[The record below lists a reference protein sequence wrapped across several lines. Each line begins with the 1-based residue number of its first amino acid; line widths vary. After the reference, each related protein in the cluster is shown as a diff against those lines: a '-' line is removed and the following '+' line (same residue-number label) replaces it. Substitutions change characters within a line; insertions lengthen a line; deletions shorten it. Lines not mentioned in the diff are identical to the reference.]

1 MNEKVIVITGASSG
15 IGEAVAQTLVKKGHN
30 VVIAARREE
39 KLKQITQELKDEK
52 GNVAYVVTDV
62 TNRSDV
68 DDLAKQTLNMFG
80 RIDVWV
86 NNAGIMALSNLDS
99 GRVDEWDQMI
109 DINIKGV
116 LYGINSALPSMRKQN
131 SGQFINISSV
141 SGHKTGAG
149 SAVYAATKFGVRA
162 ISETLREEEALANS
176 NIRVTTISPG
186 AIDTELPSSVK
197 DQNIAGGINEF
208 YENLAIPA
216 ERIAKAILFAIDID
230 EDTGINEILLR
241 PTNQPL

>member
-99 GRVDEWDQMI
+99 GRVGEWDQMI

-116 LYGINSALPSMRKQN
+116 LYGINAALPSMRKQN

>member
-1 MNEKVIVITGASSG
+1 MEKKVIVITGASSG
-15 IGEAVAQTLVKKGHN
+15 IGEAVARTLVKKGHHLML
-30 VVIAARREE
+30 AARREE
-39 KLKQITQELKDEK
+39 KLKQLVEEFKNEQGQAEYI
-52 GNVAYVVTDV
+52 VTDV
-62 TNRSDV
+62 THRSEV
-68 DDLAKQTLNMFG
+68 DALKQKTLDTFG

-109 DINIKGV
+109 DINLKGV
-116 LYGINSALPSMRKQN
+116 LYGINAALPTMRQQQ
-131 SGQFINISSV
+131 SGHFINISSV

-162 ISETLREEEALANS
+162 ISETLREEALAQS
-176 NIRVTTISPG
+176 NVRVTTISPG

-197 DQNIAGGINEF
+197 DETIAGGINQF
-208 YENLAIPA
+208 YNDLAIPA
-216 ERIAKAILFAIDID
+216 ERIAKAILFAIEVD

-241 PTNQPL
+241 PTSQSL

>member
-1 MNEKVIVITGASSG
+1 M
-15 IGEAVAQTLVKKGHN
+15 
-30 VVIAARREE
+30 
-39 KLKQITQELKDEK
+39 
-52 GNVAYVVTDV
+52 
-62 TNRSDV
+62 

-99 GRVDEWDQMI
+99 GRVGEWDQMI

-116 LYGINSALPSMRKQN
+116 LYGINAALPSMRKQN